1 MYSQTFKFYVLHG
14 NMYKHVRYKCDPNK
28 NKECK
33 KHECFINGGECRL
46 TKNIKYQK
54 DNDI

>member
-1 MYSQTFKFYVLHG
+1 MFSQTFKFYVLHG
-14 NMYKHVRYKCDPNK
+14 NIYKRARYKCDPNK

-46 TKNIKYQK
+46 TKNIQYQQ
-54 DNDI
+54 DR